1 MAFSQRLN
9 QRKLN
14 LRSPLRSGRSR
25 PRSPGPRGSPLRFGR
40 LKAEVHWTSWVS
52 APLRSVQAEVPRT
65 SWTLCARTVCPN
77 QLEVVSLNSCKNKNT
92 PSHMCEGV
100 FLVVATRFELATSAS
115 RTQRSTKLSHATI
128 INMNCVN
135 IKIINKNP
143 LIVKQKTNMIEEK
156 VAKTIK
162 PRN

>member
-14 LRSPLRSGRSR
+14 LRSPLRFGRSR
-25 PRSPGPRGSPLRFGR
+25 PRSPGPRGP
-40 LKAEVHWTSWVS
+40 S
-52 APLRSVQAEVPRT
+52 APERCVQSNKGHRFNTLRQIKISFHI
-65 SWTLCARTVCPN
+65 CG
-77 QLEVVSLNSCKNKNT
+77 SL
-92 PSHMCEGV
+92 
-100 FLVVATRFELATSAS
+100 FFVVATRFELATSAS

-162 PRN
+162 SRNQERKFYV

>member
-128 INMNCVN
+128 INTNRVN

-162 PRN
+162 P

>member
-1 MAFSQRLN
+1 MSSRPLRPNDVFVSTRGY
-9 QRKLN
+9 KLEQCGDKIRTCG
-14 LRSPLRSGRSR
+14 LRSASVGPGRGPPDLVGLRFASVGSK
-25 PRSPGPRGSPLRFGR
+25 PRSPGPREP
-40 LKAEVHWTSWVS
+40 S
-52 APLRSVQAEVPRT
+52 APERCVQSDTGHRCNTLRQTKISFHI
-65 SWTLCARTVCPN
+65 CG
-77 QLEVVSLNSCKNKNT
+77 SL
-92 PSHMCEGV
+92 
-100 FLVVATRFELATSAS
+100 FFVVATRFELATSAS

-162 PRN
+162 SRN